1 MNQSR
6 IPMPEPRQS
15 DRQPVPTCARC
26 GRILRREPV
35 QVDGRSYGPTCAR
48 NLFGAKRIG
57 QSGRLSAQSSAYR
70 HTNVV
75 RDGMTLEL
83 FA

>member
-1 MNQSR
+1 VKPIVGICTHCQR
-6 IPMPEPRQS
+6 
-15 DRQPVPTCARC
+15 T
-26 GRILRREPV
+26 LRRDPV
-35 QVDGRSYGPTCAR
+35 MVEGRTYGPTCAR
-48 NLFGAKRIG
+48 NLFGAKHRGPI
-57 QSGRLSAQSSAYR
+57 GRLSAQSSAYR